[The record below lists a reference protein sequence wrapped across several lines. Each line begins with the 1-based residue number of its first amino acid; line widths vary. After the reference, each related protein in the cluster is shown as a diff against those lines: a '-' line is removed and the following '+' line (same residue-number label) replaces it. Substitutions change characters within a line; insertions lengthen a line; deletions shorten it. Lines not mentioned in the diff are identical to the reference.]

1 MDELF
6 GSNNQMFQLHQ
17 TSNEVITRNLADI
30 VVANDLVNIDNLE
43 SILNE
48 KNEKT
53 PSPKKPNKISKKA
66 KPIKRKSQ
74 LDDLLVKHKQKLKES
89 NSKNIFKQ
97 KRKKKMVLLTEPEQ
111 CFECGKVFHYK
122 GYLEVHLR
130 THNNYKPNECD
141 VSLQFYLTH
150 GNFLN

>member
-1 MDELF
+1 MY
-6 GSNNQMFQLHQ
+6 QLHQ
-17 TSNEVITRNLADI
+17 TSNDALTRNLAEI
-30 VVANDLVNIDNLE
+30 EVPNDLVSIDNLD
-43 SILNE
+43 SILND
-48 KNEKT
+48 KNEKS
-53 PSPKKPNKISKKA
+53 PSPKKASKISKKA

-97 KRKKKMVLLTEPEQ
+97 KRKKKMVLLNEPEQ

-130 THNNYKPNECD
+130 THTNYKPHECD
-141 VSLQFYLTH
+141 VRLLLFH
-150 GNFLN
+150 KI